1 MSNASHFILFNDIKN
16 LIMNKY
22 RTMPEEILI
31 FRLSACIL
39 TTIILIHTKYIYIY
53 IYIYIYM
60 YIYFWNTTEYSFIQ
74 FQFILHHSLHPTSLH
89 KILPKARNS
98 TVRWGGE
105 RGRKKRERA
114 REKNS
119 RTENWMCIYEMWCER
134 FMKKLLLAI
143 FMFFHNIILNL

>member
-39 TTIILIHTKYIYIY
+39 TTIILIHTKNFYIYVHLFLKHHRIY
-53 IYIYIYM
+53 
-60 YIYFWNTTEYSFIQ
+60 YSFIQ

-105 RGRKKRERA
+105 RQKKERKSE
-114 REKNS
+114 REKLSNGKLDVYI
-119 RTENWMCIYEMWCER
+119 WDVMWKVHE
-134 FMKKLLLAI
+134 KIALSN
-143 FMFFHNIILNL
+143 FHVFS